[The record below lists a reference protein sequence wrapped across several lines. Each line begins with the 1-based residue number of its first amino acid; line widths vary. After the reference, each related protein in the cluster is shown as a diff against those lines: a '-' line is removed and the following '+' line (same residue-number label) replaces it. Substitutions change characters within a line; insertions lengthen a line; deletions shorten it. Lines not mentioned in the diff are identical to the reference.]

1 MEGILHN
8 GGARQREVDCDA
20 ADERPRVVPEW
31 LVRYTVGD
39 RALKCGSWN
48 GWRTEWPIDREVP
61 EVARQRSFGG
71 GGAGM
76 R

>member
-1 MEGILHN
+1 
-8 GGARQREVDCDA
+8 
-20 ADERPRVVPEW
+20 VPEW

-61 EVARQRSFGG
+61 EVAQQRSFGG
-71 GGAGM
+71 GGACM